1 MTETIPA
8 ARPAPF
14 RLLYAWRVPR
24 APFTLADVA
33 VFALVIGA
41 LALIALGGRQTL
53 QPLPVQG
60 EAISLDPLALPGY
73 ALRTTLRMFAAMAVS
88 VLATFVFGFWAAKSR
103 RAEMVIIP
111 LVDVM
116 QSVPVLAFQALALAF
131 FLGLTPGNTFGA
143 ELASV
148 FLVFTSQAWNMVFS
162 FYHSCRTVPRDLA
175 ELSNSLRLGAWRRL
189 WALEAPYAAPA
200 LIWNAMISM
209 SGAWF
214 FVVLNEAF
222 DVGSIH
228 ISLPGVGSY
237 VQTAIDRKDLP
248 AIGWALLTMAV
259 VIGIYDQ
266 LIFRPLVAWSD
277 KFRWGEGVG
286 RSTVARS
293 WVLDAVRRA
302 TVARSVMKPTAS
314 FLSSLAS
321 VRLGRPLTVTA
332 PVRRVVLGRSA
343 DYAWYALLGLL
354 ALLAAW
360 RATVYVTASLPP
372 SEALLALGLGAVTLG
387 RVMLLVVVASV
398 IWVPIGVW
406 IGLRPRWAAAV
417 QPFLQFAAA
426 FPNNLFFPLIAVA
439 IVHWGLLPDI
449 WLTPLIILGTQWYI
463 LFNVVAGAAA
473 FPPDLLEAA
482 ASMRLRGWTWWR
494 QVILPGV
501 FPAYV
506 TGAITAVGGSWNA
519 SVVAEVIEWGPT
531 RIRAHGLGAYIAD
544 ANHAADLPRVVLGT
558 VVMVVYVVLLN
569 RLFWEPVF
577 AWGARRL
584 RSE

>member
-1 MTETIPA
+1 MTETNPA
-8 ARPAPF
+8 VRTAPF

-53 QPLPVQG
+53 TPLPVQSG
-60 EAISLDPLALPGY
+60 AITLDPLALPGY

-88 VLATFVFGFWAAKSR
+88 VLVTFVFGFWAAKSR

-116 QSVPVLAFQALALAF
+116 QSVPPLAFQALTLAF
-131 FLGLTPGNTFGA
+131 FLGLAPGRTWAA
-143 ELASV
+143 ELAAV

-162 FYHSCRTVPRDLA
+162 FYHSCRTVPRDLE

-200 LIWNAMISM
+200 LIWNAMMSM

-214 FVVLNEAF
+214 FVVASEIF
-222 DVGSIH
+222 DVGATH

-237 VQTAIDRKDLP
+237 VQTAIERQDLP
-248 AIGWALLTMAV
+248 AIGWALLAMAL
-259 VIGIYDQ
+259 VILAYDQ

-286 RSTVARS
+286 RTTTAHS
-293 WVLDAVRRA
+293 WVLDFMRRA
-302 TVARSVMKPTAS
+302 TLARSVMKPTAS
-314 FLSSLAS
+314 VLSSLAS
-321 VRLGRPLTVTA
+321 VRLGRPLAMA
-332 PVRRVVLGRSA
+332 PPARRVIESRGA
-343 DYAWYALLGLL
+343 DYAWWALLGAL

-360 RATVYVTASLPP
+360 RATTFVLAHLGG
-372 SEALLALGLGAVTLG
+372 SELLLAVWLGAVTLT
-387 RVMLLVVVASV
+387 RVMVLVILASV
-398 IWVPIGVW
+398 LFLPLGVW
-406 IGLRPRWAAAV
+406 IGMRPRVTAAV
-417 QPFLQFAAA
+417 QPVLQFLAA
-426 FPNNLFFPLIAVA
+426 FPNNLLFPLFTVA
-439 IVHWGLLPDI
+439 IVTFRLTPDI
-449 WLTPLIILGTQWYI
+449 WLSPLMILGSAWYI
-463 LFNVVAGAAA
+463 LFNVVAGAAS

-482 ASMRLRGWTWWR
+482 ASMRLRGWAWWR
-494 QVILPGV
+494 KVILPGV
-501 FPAYV
+501 FPAYC

-519 SVVAEVIEWGPT
+519 SVLSEAVEWGNT
-531 RIRAHGLGAYIAD
+531 HVEAHGLGAYLAD